1 MLEERVQHCLPSLV
15 RLWIIIP
22 ILDNF
27 LILSISFSS
36 PVRMWYWLGVK
47 VMLVSR
53 AHNNPIDLLQRRIGM
68 TSNLEWIM
76 KLISMPFLSLR
87 MHK

>member
-1 MLEERVQHCLPSLV
+1 MLEERVQHCLRSLV

-53 AHNNPIDLLQRRIGM
+53 VHNNPIDLLQRRIGM